1 MDNIRYVL
9 RDWYKIPK
17 GIFRLCFILLNNVY
31 CIPTYVVWMLLL
43 SPLRKVNPDIYWRI
57 EGYFFHWLLAM
68 VSLWSYSAGYD
79 VVEVG
84 DDITE
89 CLEDRT
95 LIIANHQSTADV
107 PLMFA
112 CFNPKKQV
120 LPNIMWIMDSLF
132 KYTNFGV
139 VSVLHKDFF
148 IMSGKSK
155 RDKSLQAL
163 IQHLLDAYVPLGR
176 KWLVLFPEGG
186 FLRKRKAISHRY
198 AEKMNLPK
206 FENVSLPRVGAMQI
220 IMDTIGPKSTFNN
233 NCNSVTN
240 QVAKTKFPKIE
251 WVLDITIAYPKGWP
265 IDISHIVFGH
275 RDPCQTVF
283 FYRLYPC
290 SKVPTDPDNM
300 TKWLFQR
307 WEEKEKMLE
316 HFYKTGEFSREYS
329 RNDMCTPKVVVQDYL
344 RFLILHVFFIASTYI
359 HIQMFTAVYSYY
371 NYLVY

>member
-1 MDNIRYVL
+1 MRYL
-9 RDWYKIPK
+9 LSNWYIIPK
-17 GIFRLCFILLNNVY
+17 GFFRLCLILLNNVY

-43 SPLRKVNPDIYWRI
+43 APLRKVNPDVFWRI

-68 VSLWSYSAGYD
+68 VSLWSYTAGYD

-89 CLEDRT
+89 CLDDRT

-107 PLMFA
+107 PLLFA

-132 KYTNFGV
+132 KYTNFGI
-139 VSVLHKDFF
+139 VSVIHKDFF
-148 IMSGKSK
+148 IMSGKDK
-155 RDKSLQAL
+155 RDKSLEAL
-163 IQHLLDAYVPLGR
+163 AEHLLNTYIPLRR
-176 KWLVLFPEGG
+176 KWMVLFPEGG
-186 FLRKRKAISHRY
+186 FLRKRRAVSHKY

-206 FENVSLPRVGAMQI
+206 FENVSLPRVGAFQI
-220 IMDTIGPKSTFNN
+220 IMESVGPKSTCNN
-233 NCNSVTN
+233 NCSAVKN
-240 QVAKTKFPKIE
+240 QLAKTEKLQ

-265 IDISHIVFGH
+265 IDLSHIVFGH
-275 RDPCQTVF
+275 REPCQTVL

-290 SKVPTDPDNM
+290 KEVPEDSESL
-300 TKWLFQR
+300 TKWLFER
-307 WEEKEKMLE
+307 WAEKEKMLE
-316 HFYKTGEFSREYS
+316 HFYKTGEFSSEFRHNE
-329 RNDMCTPKVVVQDYL
+329 MCPPKAVVQDYL

-359 HIQMFTAVYSYY
+359 HIQMFAAAYNYY